1 MLHFGQSLW
10 NEARSNYMTVCL
22 TKILLTGKLY
32 AMTYLNWNKITV
44 MLICIPVFYPR
55 CLSSAMQH
63 WLVQLLEILWTWFH
77 QTLRSLTGFVA
88 CLLCGAECYSWCIM
102 WCAHFI
108 FPRKACFF
116 LHYLVLG
123 PLEAVVVLGLLWRE
137 IGASSLAGMGLLFV
151 MVPMQI
157 KMGDALMYFRWI
169 YFIACLF

>member
-1 MLHFGQSLW
+1 MHQSLTTAIHVRIIWVLHFGQSLW

-77 QTLRSLTGFVA
+77 QTLRSLTGFVHV
-88 CLLCGAECYSWCIM
+88 CYVVLNVIHDVLCDVHISFSLGRLVSFSTTWS
-102 WCAHFI
+102 
-108 FPRKACFF
+108 
-116 LHYLVLG
+116 LVL
-123 PLEAVVVLGLLWRE
+123 
-137 IGASSLAGMGLLFV
+137 
-151 MVPMQI
+151 
-157 KMGDALMYFRWI
+157 
-169 YFIACLF
+169 